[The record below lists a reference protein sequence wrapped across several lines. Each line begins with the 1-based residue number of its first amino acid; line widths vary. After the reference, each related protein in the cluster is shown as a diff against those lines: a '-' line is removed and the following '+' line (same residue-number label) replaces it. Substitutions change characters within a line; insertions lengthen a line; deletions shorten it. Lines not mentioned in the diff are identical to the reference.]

1 MLSIHDL
8 AMSTMWNF
16 RKARS
21 GDELLDQLAAL
32 GFHRAELNYH
42 VKEEWLPAIEKRIG
56 RDFTVSSVHNVFP
69 ETADKRFDT
78 DSVMLG
84 YLDENLRRRAVAY
97 AKQSMR
103 WAVRLGA
110 RAVVVHPTEV
120 PLSPEEFDRPLKAL
134 IIDDRR
140 NTEEYAALCLKLLD
154 SRRAAPYMDAL
165 MRSLDELAEFA
176 AREAPGLCFGME
188 NRAMCHQIP
197 IFSEFEQIVSRFHGS
212 AVKIWFDTGHAIMME
227 EIGLQ
232 RMPLSDAVRRE
243 IIGVHIHDA
252 ARALDHYAP
261 CTLPCDAL
269 APYMDIIRAAD
280 IKVLELSGRLS
291 AEEIARGTQ
300 AFIQKFNAEENA

>member
-1 MLSIHDL
+1 MFSVHDL
-8 AMSTMWNF
+8 SMSTMWNF

-32 GFHRAELNYH
+32 GFHRVELNYH
-42 VKEEWLPAIEKRIG
+42 VREEWLPAVERRIG
-56 RDFTVSSVHNVFP
+56 RDVVVSSVHNVFP
-69 ETADKRFDT
+69 ETTDKRFDT

-84 YLDENLRRRAVAY
+84 YLDEDLRRMAVEY

-120 PLSPEEFDRPLKAL
+120 PLPPEAFDMPLKAL
-134 IIDDRR
+134 IREDRQDA
-140 NTEEYAALCLKLLD
+140 EEYAALYRRLLQ
-154 SRRAAPYMDAL
+154 SRRAVPYMDAL
-165 MRSLDELAEFA
+165 MKSLDELAAFA
-176 AREAPGLCFGME
+176 AREAPGVCFGME

-197 IFSEFEQIVSRFHGS
+197 IFCEFEQIVSRFHGS

-261 CTLPCDAL
+261 CTLPGDVL

-291 AEEIARGTQ
+291 AQEITRGTQ
-300 AFIQKFNAEENA
+300 AFIEQYNAGETA